1 MRDITEEEFIAI
13 VNTREHLL
21 ATCMSSVLI
30 TRTNGWDID
39 VGVMGLK
46 NELNRC
52 IYYEK
57 DLRIGHLDF
66 KKVFMYYN
74 KKRFGT
80 GSTTSTNTT
89 TR

>member
-39 VGVMGLK
+39 VGVMG
-46 NELNRC
+46 
-52 IYYEK
+52 
-57 DLRIGHLDF
+57 
-66 KKVFMYYN
+66 
-74 KKRFGT
+74 
-80 GSTTSTNTT
+80 
-89 TR
+89 